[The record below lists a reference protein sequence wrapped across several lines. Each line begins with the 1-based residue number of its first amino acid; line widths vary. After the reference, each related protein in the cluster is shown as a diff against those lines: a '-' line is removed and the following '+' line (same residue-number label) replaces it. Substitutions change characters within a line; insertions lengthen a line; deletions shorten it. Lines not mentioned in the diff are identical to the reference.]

1 MKRFKLSNY
10 IMRTKWVVLV
20 ICSLFLAIFGR
31 LIEVPSLTK
40 SSIVLGIGIDYIV
53 ESQEFEVSIQ
63 SVLVGASSGDTSQT
77 TYNNYTGIGKTVAGA
92 LDDVSRKMG
101 LIASLAHCNVLFLS
115 RNAMK
120 IDHFQLIYPLVVM
133 YEMPEHAIIVSGNKS
148 PKDMLAIRIGTT
160 VSAPFFLQSTL
171 YNQEGS
177 NGMIRTTAKDFLA
190 YSLSRSETSVVPYIV
205 AEKLEDQPMTGQEN
219 LKDNYEFDMSR
230 SLAFNHDTCIVIENK
245 MAELLALYYSEDV
258 TGVINYTDENG
269 YTIEFKIL
277 KKQVD
282 VKADGMS
289 VTADM
294 QMSVDLLDVQHVN
307 DNEVMSGADPLVQ
320 QLADKLAQ
328 NMQDIFDEMFDLSK
342 EQSIDFLGLQ
352 AKAYQSV
359 GRTLPYDCLD
369 EIDFEIKIDI
379 SVEEAA

>member
-1 MKRFKLSNY
+1 MKRFKISNY
-10 IMRTKWVVLV
+10 IMRTKWVILV
-20 ICSLFLAIFGR
+20 ACALFLAIFGR

-40 SSIVLGIGIDYIV
+40 SSIVLGVGIDYIV
-53 ESQEFEVSIQ
+53 ESQQFEVSVQ

-77 TYNNYTGIGKTVAGA
+77 TYNNYTGKGKTVAGA
-92 LDDVSRKMG
+92 LDDISRKMG
-101 LIASLAHCNVLFLS
+101 LTVSLAHCNVLFLS
-115 RNAMK
+115 RDAMK
-120 IDHFQLIYPLVVM
+120 LDHFQLIYPLVVM
-133 YEMPEHAIIVSGNKS
+133 YEMPEHAIIVAGNKS
-148 PKDMLAIRIGTT
+148 PKEMLAIRIGTT

-205 AEKLEDQPMTGQEN
+205 AKKLEDQPMTGQEN

-230 SLAFNHDTCIVIENK
+230 SLAFNHDSCIVIEDK
-245 MAELLALYYSEDV
+245 MAELLALYYSEDI
-258 TGVINYTDENG
+258 TGVINYTSQNG

-282 VKADGMS
+282 VKANG
-289 VTADM
+289 TLIIADM
-294 QMSVDLLDVQHVN
+294 KMSCDLLDVQHVN

-320 QLADKLAQ
+320 QLADELAK
-328 NMQDIFDEMFDLSK
+328 NMQDIFDEMFEMSK
-342 EQSIDFLGLQ
+342 EQNIDFLGLQ

-359 GRTLPYDCLD
+359 GRSLPLDCLN
-369 EIDFEIKIDI
+369 EIDFKIKVTI